1 MNIADLG
8 LCAGVVSLQTHQVRL
23 SDRAAPSLTVFLGS
37 KNQQKVKLNSKRDKL
52 KFSFRMY
59 DLDGD
64 GQISK
69 DELFTVLEQMVEGI
83 DPEELRR
90 ISERFITEIDIS
102 DVSNETY
109 WMV

>member
-1 MNIADLG
+1 M
-8 LCAGVVSLQTHQVRL
+8 
-23 SDRAAPSLTVFLGS
+23 
-37 KNQQKVKLNSKRDKL
+37 KLNSKRDKL

-90 ISERFITEIDIS
+90 ISERFIMEIDIS
-102 DVSNETY
+102 DVSTNYEVGKQ
-109 WMV
+109 MIKF